1 MRSELFKVE
10 GAGNDFLLGVGAWAR
25 RLDKEPDL
33 VRRLCDR
40 QRGIGADGSLAL
52 EAEAGSRVRLGYR
65 NADGGE
71 AAFCANGTRCAA
83 RAAVEVLDCDQNLV
97 VETGWA
103 DIPVEVDGARVS
115 LELPPPRSAL
125 QHPGIDGKTVARGLC
140 LLDVGVPHLVGA
152 THGLT
157 DLDLDAIAPP
167 LRNHPALGTEGANV
181 NLYEIASDGTVMV
194 RSWERGVEGET
205 LSCGSGL
212 VAVAM
217 VVMANNEVGRV
228 ELVPLSGDRLVVEA
242 LGDPPICAT
251 RFTGPAR
258 FVARIDPA
266 EDLLR
271 SL

>member
-1 MRSELFKVE
+1 
-10 GAGNDFLLGVGAWAR
+10 
-25 RLDKEPDL
+25 
-33 VRRLCDR
+33 
-40 QRGIGADGSLAL
+40 
-52 EAEAGSRVRLGYR
+52 
-65 NADGGE
+65 
-71 AAFCANGTRCAA
+71 
-83 RAAVEVLDCDQNLV
+83 
-97 VETGWA
+97 
-103 DIPVEVDGARVS
+103 
-115 LELPPPRSAL
+115 
-125 QHPGIDGKTVARGLC
+125 
-140 LLDVGVPHLVGA
+140 LDVGVPHLVGA